1 MHSFTA
7 VEAEKEAEERRLLI
21 PGGKPVYEC
30 VRCGALNEVDIQPRP
45 AVLRCANCGYP
56 VLKKPRVLQAKT
68 VYTSKLSEEV
78 RLFETDR

>member
-1 MHSFTA
+1 
-7 VEAEKEAEERRLLI
+7 VEAEKEVEERRLLI

-56 VLKKPRVLQAKT
+56 VLKKPHVFKAKT

-78 RLFETDR
+78 RLFGTE

>member
-7 VEAEKEAEERRLLI
+7 VEAEKEAEKRRLLL

-30 VRCGALNEVDIQPRP
+30 VRCGALTEVDIQPRP

-56 VLKKPRVLQAKT
+56 VLKKP
-68 VYTSKLSEEV
+68 
-78 RLFETDR
+78 LFCRPR

>member
-1 MHSFTA
+1 M
-7 VEAEKEAEERRLLI
+7 AEKEVEKRRLLL
-21 PGGKPVYEC
+21 PGEKPVYEC
-30 VRCGALNEVDIQPRP
+30 VRCGALNEVDIQPRI